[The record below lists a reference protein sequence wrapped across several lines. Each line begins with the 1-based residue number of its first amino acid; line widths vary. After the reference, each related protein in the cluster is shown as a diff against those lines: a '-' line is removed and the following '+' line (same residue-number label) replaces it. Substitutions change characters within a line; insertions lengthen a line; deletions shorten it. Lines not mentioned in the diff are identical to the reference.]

1 MNSTD
6 WTVVPAG
13 TVLLT
18 LPGALQLGVGS
29 ASKGSESD
37 GTASGEAGRSV
48 PSVLLD
54 ATPAAMRSLRLGISL
69 WSEIKRGAASPFAPY
84 LDLLPETLSCCL
96 APGYTAEASEALRA
110 WPPTAARVTAMRAA
124 LRAQHATLRRAA
136 AVASVEA
143 PTLDE
148 LGWASAIAGS
158 RAYRVR
164 GSRGQAGDSACL
176 LPIIDLAN
184 YAPSVQANAELR
196 NAPTGEAL
204 GASADPLAVS
214 LYASRDLQ
222 AGTEVLIDYG
232 SGTPLTNERLLLEYG
247 FVLPPDRGSSDSLEL
262 PFGAIAIGMQAIAG
276 AEGEASAVGA
286 ADGGAGAAEAT
297 TSEGDHRILLLRQQ
311 QLLAELGDIE
321 RAGLVFAA
329 DGAPNEATHA
339 LALILAARRSGEL
352 PPGLSASD
360 LVASARA
367 GTAPKAAAAGEL
379 ALRARRALHA
389 VVRVAL
395 EELLAGAAGD
405 PRAEVGA
412 EGFEAA
418 ARDFCETRRVIL
430 ERACERLS
438 SAVGEPK
445 VE

>member
-1 MNSTD
+1 MNWTD

-37 GTASGEAGRSV
+37 GTASGEAGRSIL
-48 PSVLLD
+48 SVLLD
-54 ATPAAMRSLRLGISL
+54 ATPVAMRSLRLGISL

-247 FVLPPDRGSSDSLEL
+247 FVLPPDRGSLDSLEL

-405 PRAEVGA
+405 PRAEVRA
-412 EGFEAA
+412 VGFEAA

-438 SAVGEPK
+438 SA
-445 VE
+445 

>member
-1 MNSTD
+1 M
-6 WTVVPAG
+6 PAG

-29 ASKGSESD
+29 ASKGSETD
-37 GTASGEAGRSV
+37 GTASGEAGRSEL
-48 PSVLLD
+48 SVLLD
-54 ATPAAMRSLRLGISL
+54 ATPAAMKSLRLGLSL
-69 WSEIKRGAASPFAPY
+69 WSEIKRGAASPFGPY

-96 APGYTAEASEALRA
+96 APGYTVEASEALRA

-124 LRAQHATLRRAA
+124 MRAQHATLRRAA

-286 ADGGAGAAEAT
+286 AAEAT

-339 LALILAARRSGEL
+339 LALILAARRSREL
-352 PPGLSASD
+352 PLGLSASD

-405 PRAEVGA
+405 PRAEVRA
-412 EGFEAA
+412 VGFEAA
-418 ARDFCETRRVIL
+418 ALDFCETRRVIL

-438 SAVGEPK
+438 SA
-445 VE
+445 

>member
-1 MNSTD
+1 MNWTD

-37 GTASGEAGRSV
+37 GTASSEAGRSIL
-48 PSVLLD
+48 SVLLD
-54 ATPAAMRSLRLGISL
+54 ATPVAMRSLRLGISL

-247 FVLPPDRGSSDSLEL
+247 FVLPPDHGTSDSLEL

-405 PRAEVGA
+405 PQAEVGA
-412 EGFEAA
+412 VGFEAA

-438 SAVGEPK
+438 SA
-445 VE
+445 

>member
-1 MNSTD
+1 MNWTD

-247 FVLPPDRGSSDSLEL
+247 FVLPPDHGSLDSLEL

-297 TSEGDHRILLLRQQ
+297 TSDGDHRILLLRQQ

-412 EGFEAA
+412 VGFEAA

-438 SAVGEPK
+438 SA
-445 VE
+445 

>member
-1 MNSTD
+1 M
-6 WTVVPAG
+6 PAG

-29 ASKGSESD
+29 AYKRSESD
-37 GTASGEAGRSV
+37 GTARGEAGR
-48 PSVLLD
+48 SVLLD
-54 ATPAAMRSLRLGISL
+54 ATPAAMRSLRLGIAL
-69 WSEIKRGAASPFAPY
+69 WSEIKRGAESPFGPY
-84 LDLLPETLSCCL
+84 LDLLPKTLSCCL
-96 APGYTAEASEALRA
+96 APGYTTEASEALKA
-110 WPPTAARVTAMRAA
+110 WPPTAARVAAMRAA
-124 LRAQHATLRRAA
+124 LRAQHAKLLRAA
-136 AVASVEA
+136 AVASVECR
-143 PTLDE
+143 
-148 LGWASAIAGS
+148 WASAIAGS

-196 NAPTGEAL
+196 NAPTGEVL

-214 LYASRDLQ
+214 LCASRDLP

-247 FVLPPDRGSSDSLEL
+247 FVLPPDSGSSDSLEL
-262 PFGAIAIGMQAIAG
+262 PLGAIAIGMQALAA
-276 AEGEASAVGA
+276 AEDEASAVGA

-297 TSEGDHRILLLRQQ
+297 TSEGDRILLLRQE

-321 RAGLVFAA
+321 HAGLVFAA

-339 LALILAARRSGEL
+339 LALILAARRSGDL
-352 PPGLSASD
+352 PPNLSASD

-367 GTAPKAAAAGEL
+367 GTAPKEAAAGEL
-379 ALRARRALHA
+379 AMRARRALHA

-395 EELLAGAAGD
+395 EELLAGASAG
-405 PRAEVGA
+405 AAAGGA
-412 EGFEAA
+412 AQAAAGFEAA

-438 SAVGEPK
+438 SASLK
-445 VE
+445 

>member
-1 MNSTD
+1 MNWTD

-37 GTASGEAGRSV
+37 GTASGEAGRSIL
-48 PSVLLD
+48 SVLLD
-54 ATPAAMRSLRLGISL
+54 ATPVAMRSLRLGISL

-164 GSRGQAGDSACL
+164 GSRGQAGDSAYL

-247 FVLPPDRGSSDSLEL
+247 FVLPPDRGSLDSLEL

-311 QLLAELGDIE
+311 QLLAELRG
-321 RAGLVFAA
+321 
-329 DGAPNEATHA
+329 
-339 LALILAARRSGEL
+339 
-352 PPGLSASD
+352 
-360 LVASARA
+360 
-367 GTAPKAAAAGEL
+367 
-379 ALRARRALHA
+379 
-389 VVRVAL
+389 
-395 EELLAGAAGD
+395 
-405 PRAEVGA
+405 
-412 EGFEAA
+412 
-418 ARDFCETRRVIL
+418 
-430 ERACERLS
+430 
-438 SAVGEPK
+438 
-445 VE
+445 

>member
-1 MNSTD
+1 M
-6 WTVVPAG
+6 PAG

-29 ASKGSESD
+29 AYKRSESD
-37 GTASGEAGRSV
+37 GTARGEAGR
-48 PSVLLD
+48 SVLLD
-54 ATPAAMRSLRLGISL
+54 ATPAAMRSLRLGIAL
-69 WSEIKRGAASPFAPY
+69 WSEIKRGAESPFGPY
-84 LDLLPETLSCCL
+84 LDLLPKTLSCCL
-96 APGYTAEASEALRA
+96 APGYTTEASEALKA
-110 WPPTAARVTAMRAA
+110 WPPTAARVAAMRAA
-124 LRAQHATLRRAA
+124 LRAQHAKLLRAA

-196 NAPTGEAL
+196 NAPTGEVL

-214 LYASRDLQ
+214 LCASRDLP

-247 FVLPPDRGSSDSLEL
+247 FVLPPDSDSSDSLEL
-262 PFGAIAIGMQAIAG
+262 PLGAIAIGMQALAA
-276 AEGEASAVGA
+276 AEDEASAVGA

-297 TSEGDHRILLLRQQ
+297 TSEGDRILLLRQQ

-321 RAGLVFAA
+321 HAGLVFAA

-339 LALILAARRSGEL
+339 LALILAARRSGDL
-352 PPGLSASD
+352 PPNLSASD

-367 GTAPKAAAAGEL
+367 GTAPKEAAAGEL
-379 ALRARRALHA
+379 AMRARRALHA

-395 EELLAGAAGD
+395 EELLAGASAG
-405 PRAEVGA
+405 AAAGGA
-412 EGFEAA
+412 AQAAAGFEAA

-438 SAVGEPK
+438 SASLK
-445 VE
+445 

>member
-1 MNSTD
+1 MNWTD

-37 GTASGEAGRSV
+37 GTASGEAGRSSL
-48 PSVLLD
+48 SVLLD

-247 FVLPPDRGSSDSLEL
+247 FVLPPDRGSLDSLEL
-262 PFGAIAIGMQAIAG
+262 PFGAIAVGMQAIAG

-412 EGFEAA
+412 VGFEAA

-438 SAVGEPK
+438 SA
-445 VE
+445 